1 MMNIISPKES
11 TKPTPT
17 VAIDDIPML
26 PFQVEA
32 DLNNTTASKMKKCP
46 VKDINAYALFVVLE
60 KQRNMKLKEL
70 YNQRLDAFCPSTEQP
85 QDECDTVSLPKLPP
99 RYQNLKVSAKW
110 LMLKLR
116 MQRPTL
122 TMQNEYKTLDHV
134 TKTFLD
140 DTASVMQAYCEEQTI
155 IGSLQ
160 TACADVCYSNQL
172 PSMHKRRR
180 SSIITPPSSPRSR
193 RVPRIT
199 LDEEVSPF
207 LSLSL
212 LKSPSESVDEVDLT
226 DDQIMSIYKD
236 SEGTDADEA
245 VVLNTC

>member
-1 MMNIISPKES
+1 MNIISPKES
-11 TKPTPT
+11 IKPTPA

-46 VKDINAYALFVVLE
+46 VKDINAYALFVLLE

-85 QDECDTVSLPKLPP
+85 QDECDVVSLPKLPP
-99 RYQNLKVSAKW
+99 RYHNLKVSAKW

-116 MQRPTL
+116 LQRPTL
-122 TMQNEYKTLDHV
+122 TMQNEYKALDHV

-160 TACADVCYSNQL
+160 TACADVCSSNPL
-172 PSMHKRRR
+172 PSMHRRRR
-180 SSIITPPSSPRSR
+180 SSIITPPSSPRR

-199 LDEEVSPF
+199 LDEEVSPL

-226 DDQIMSIYKD
+226 DEQIMSIYND
-236 SEGTDADEA
+236 SEPSEDA
-245 VVLNTC
+245 VLLSTC

>member
-1 MMNIISPKES
+1 MMNIISPKEN
-11 TKPTPT
+11 TKPTPV

-32 DLNNTTASKMKKCP
+32 DSKNTTASRMKFS
-46 VKDINAYALFVVLE
+46 VKDINAYTLFVVLE
-60 KQRNMKLKEL
+60 KERNMKLKEL
-70 YNQRLDAFCPSTEQP
+70 YRQWLDASCPSTEQ
-85 QDECDTVSLPKLPP
+85 QQEECDAVSLPKLPP
-99 RYQNLKVSAKW
+99 RYQNLNVSAKW
-110 LMLKLR
+110 LMMKLR
-116 MQRPTL
+116 LQRPTL
-122 TMQNEYKTLDHV
+122 TMQNEYKALDHV

-160 TACADVCYSNQL
+160 TACAEVCSSNPL
-172 PSMHKRRR
+172 PPMHRRRRR
-180 SSIITPPSSPRSR
+180 SSIITPPASPRSR

-226 DDQIMSIYKD
+226 DDQIMSLYD
-236 SEGTDADEA
+236 NSEASEDA
-245 VVLNTC
+245 VLINAC

>member
-11 TKPTPT
+11 TKPTA
-17 VAIDDIPML
+17 VAIDSIPML

-32 DLNNTTASKMKKCP
+32 DLNNITAPSMKKCP

-60 KQRNMKLKEL
+60 KERNMKLKEL
-70 YNQRLDAFCPSTEQP
+70 YRQRLDAFCSSTEQR
-85 QDECDTVSLPKLPP
+85 QEECDAIVSLPKLPP
-99 RYQNLKVSAKW
+99 RYQNLNVSARW
-110 LMLKLR
+110 LMIKLR
-116 MQRPTL
+116 LQRPTL
-122 TMQNEYKTLDHV
+122 TMQNEYKALDHV

-140 DTASVMQAYCEEQTI
+140 DTASVMQAYCEEQSI

-160 TACADVCYSNQL
+160 TTCADVCSSNPL
-172 PSMHKRRR
+172 PTMHKRRR
-180 SSIITPPSSPRSR
+180 SSIITPPSSPRR

-212 LKSPSESVDEVDLT
+212 FKSPSESVNEVDLT
-226 DDQIMSIYKD
+226 DDQIMSIYND
-236 SEGTDADEA
+236 SEPVEDA
-245 VVLNTC
+245 VVLNAC

>member
-1 MMNIISPKES
+1 
-11 TKPTPT
+11 
-17 VAIDDIPML
+17 ML

-70 YNQRLDAFCPSTEQP
+70 YRQRLDAFCSSTEQR
-85 QDECDTVSLPKLPP
+85 QEECDAVSLPKLPP
-99 RYQNLKVSAKW
+99 RYQNLNVSARW
-110 LMLKLR
+110 LIIKLR
-116 MQRPTL
+116 LQRSTL
-122 TMQNEYKTLDHV
+122 NMQNEYKALDHV

-140 DTASVMQAYCEEQTI
+140 DTASVMQAYCEEQAI
-155 IGSLQ
+155 IGCLQ
-160 TACADVCYSNQL
+160 TACADVSSSSPL
-172 PSMHKRRR
+172 PTMHKRRR

-212 LKSPSESVDEVDLT
+212 FKSPSESVDEVDMT
-226 DDQIMSIYKD
+226 DDQIMSIYND
-236 SEGTDADEA
+236 SEPSEDP
-245 VVLNTC
+245 VLINTC

>member
-1 MMNIISPKES
+1 MNITSPKES
-11 TKPTPT
+11 IKPMPA

-32 DLNNTTASKMKKCP
+32 DLNKTTASKMKKCP
-46 VKDINAYALFVVLE
+46 VKDINAYALFELLE

-85 QDECDTVSLPKLPP
+85 QDECDVVSLPKLPP
-99 RYQNLKVSAKW
+99 RYQNLKVSATW

-116 MQRPTL
+116 LQRPTL
-122 TMQNEYKTLDHV
+122 TMQNEYKALDHV

-160 TACADVCYSNQL
+160 TACADVCSSNPL
-172 PSMHKRRR
+172 PSIHRRRR
-180 SSIITPPSSPRSR
+180 SSIITPPSSPRR

-207 LSLSL
+207 MSLSL
-212 LKSPSESVDEVDLT
+212 LKSPSESVDEVDMT
-226 DDQIMSIYKD
+226 DEQIMSIYKN
-236 SEGTDADEA
+236 SEA
-245 VVLNTC
+245 VDDAVHVD

>member
-1 MMNIISPKES
+1 MMNIISLKES

-32 DLNNTTASKMKKCP
+32 DLNNATASKMRKCP

-85 QDECDTVSLPKLPP
+85 QKECDTISLPKLPP
-99 RYQNLKVSAKW
+99 RYQNLKVSATW

-122 TMQNEYKTLDHV
+122 TMQNEYKALDHL
-134 TKTFLD
+134 TKTFLV
-140 DTASVMQAYCEEQTI
+140 DTASVMQAYCEEQSI

-160 TACADVCYSNQL
+160 TACADVCSSNPL

-180 SSIITPPSSPRSR
+180 SSIITPPSSPRR

-207 LSLSL
+207 LSHPL

-226 DDQIMSIYKD
+226 DDQIISLYND
-236 SEGTDADEA
+236 SEGSEKA
-245 VVLNTC
+245 VLLNIC